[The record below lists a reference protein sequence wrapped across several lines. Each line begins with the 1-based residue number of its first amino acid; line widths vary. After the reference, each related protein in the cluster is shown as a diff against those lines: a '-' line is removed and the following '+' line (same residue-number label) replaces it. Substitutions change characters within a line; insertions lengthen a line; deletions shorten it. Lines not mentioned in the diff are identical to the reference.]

1 MPLSYGCN
9 QCWSLPVSAH
19 QFSFYVTARNVF
31 SFIQTLW
38 WTSLYTT
45 LGHQQ
50 KRTKIRQRESFH
62 LAFARVS
69 QIKNAFASNSGA
81 WKSLSFV
88 ALSTFFSRPWLQP
101 QRILQT
107 ISPTTIFFRQSSQNL
122 GLRCISESKSKN
134 SVIETTQREKWLV
147 VERSRGVYLTWM

>member
-9 QCWSLPVSAH
+9 QCWSLSASAH

-50 KRTKIRQRESFH
+50 KRTKNKTKGLILFGFCSCQSNKKCIRFPQR
-62 LAFARVS
+62 
-69 QIKNAFASNSGA
+69 A

-134 SVIETTQREKWLV
+134 SVIETTQRKKWLV
-147 VERSRGVYLTWM
+147 VERSQGVYLTWM